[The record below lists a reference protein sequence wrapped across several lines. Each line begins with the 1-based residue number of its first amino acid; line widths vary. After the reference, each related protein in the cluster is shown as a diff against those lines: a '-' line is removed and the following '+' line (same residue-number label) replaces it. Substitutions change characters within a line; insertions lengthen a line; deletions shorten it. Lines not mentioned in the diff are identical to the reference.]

1 MSLTKAG
8 VLLVNLG
15 TPTAATPKAIRAFLG
30 PFLSDRRVID
40 LPRCLWYPLLYGVV
54 LPRRCAKLAQRY
66 QAIWLPEG
74 SPLLVY
80 SRRQQQALAACLG
93 SEIPVGLGMT
103 YGEPS
108 LASALESLLAQGI
121 TTLVVLPL
129 FPQYSS
135 TTTAA
140 VWDRLAQALQ
150 RYRRLPKLHFIRD
163 YATHPLFIQALQQ
176 SIQQAFAQH
185 GAPDRLLFSYHGIP
199 QRTVKQGDDYPQR
212 CQATTEAV
220 VAKLS
225 LIPEQWAMSYQSRF
239 GYAAWL
245 QPYTVQEL
253 HRLAQQGVR
262 NLQVI
267 CPAFSSDCLETLEE
281 ITQEARAIF
290 LKAGGASF
298 HYIPA
303 LNDTSAH
310 IQLLQALV
318 TETLAG

>member
-1 MSLTKAG
+1 VSVTTAG

-15 TPTAATPKAIRAFLG
+15 TPTAATPQAIRTFLG
-30 PFLSDRRVID
+30 SFLSDRRVVD

-80 SRRQQQALAACLG
+80 SRRQQQGLAACLG
-93 SEIPVGLGMT
+93 SEIPVELAMT

-108 LASALESLLAQGI
+108 LATALERLFAQGVSE
-121 TTLVVLPL
+121 LVVLPL
-129 FPQYSS
+129 FPQYSN

-140 VWDRLAQALQ
+140 VWDRLTQDLQ
-150 RYRRLPKLHFIRD
+150 RCRRLPTLHFIRD
-163 YATHPLFIQALQQ
+163 YATHPLFIQALQH
-176 SIQQAFAQH
+176 SIQQAFAVH
-185 GAPDRLLFSYHGIP
+185 GPPDRLLFSYHGIP
-199 QRTVKQGDDYPQR
+199 QRIVTQGDDYPQR

-225 LIPEQWAMSYQSRF
+225 LTPEQWSMSYQSRF

-245 QPYTVQEL
+245 QPYTVQQL
-253 HRLAQQGVR
+253 QRLAQQGVR
-262 NLQVI
+262 RLQVI

-281 ITQEARAIF
+281 IDQEARAIF
-290 LKAGGASF
+290 LKAGGADF

-310 IQLLQALV
+310 IQLLRALI
-318 TETLAG
+318 TETLAS

>member
-1 MSLTKAG
+1 
-8 VLLVNLG
+8 
-15 TPTAATPKAIRAFLG
+15 
-30 PFLSDRRVID
+30 LSDRRVID
-40 LPRCLWYPLLYGVV
+40 LPPCFWYPLLYGVA

-66 QAIWLPEG
+66 QEIWLPEG
-74 SPLLVY
+74 SPLLVT
-80 SRRQQQALAACLG
+80 SRRQQQALATCLG

-108 LASALESLLAQGI
+108 LATALEHLLAEGV
-121 TTLVVLPL
+121 TELVVLPL

-150 RYRRLPKLHFIRD
+150 CYRRLPTLHFIRD

-176 SIQQAFAQH
+176 QIQQAFAQH

-199 QRTVKQGDDYPQR
+199 QRYVKQGDDYPQR

-225 LIPEQWAMSYQSRF
+225 LSSEQWAMSYQSRF

-245 QPYTVQEL
+245 QPYTVQAL
-253 HRLAQQGVR
+253 RRLAQQGVR

-281 ITQEARAIF
+281 INQEARANF
-290 LKAGGASF
+290 LKAGGTFF

-303 LNDTSAH
+303 LNDSPAH
-310 IQLLQALV
+310 IHLLQALV
-318 TETLAG
+318 IESLSGSDSA